1 MPKPHLEAL
10 TAIVADV
17 VTPAADEVD
26 RAGSFPRASITALGE
41 SGLLG
46 LVSSSEVGGGGQSL
60 LGAVP
65 VIEQLAAACGSTAMV
80 VLMHYAATAIIE
92 AHGPRDVREEIAA
105 GRCLTTLAFSEV
117 GSRSHFWAP
126 MSSAQGSGDGDG
138 DGDGAVRLD
147 ARKSWVTAA
156 GEADVFV
163 WSSRPLAA
171 EGPMTMWL
179 VRSDAPGLEVAGRFD
194 GLGLRGNDSRPVTAE
209 GVVVGRDAMLGPD
222 GGGLD
227 VALAVALPWF
237 LVLNAAFSLG
247 LAEAVTKEAT
257 AHLTR
262 TRLDHLDQSLAQQVL
277 PRHDLAR
284 MRIETDRTRAFLDDT
299 TRALTRAR
307 EDAMLR
313 VLEVKAVAAEAAI
326 AVTDLAMK
334 VCGGAAFR
342 RELGV
347 ERRFRD
353 ARAARVMAPTTDA
366 LLDFVGRVICDL
378 PLLDP
383 A

>member
-1 MPKPHLEAL
+1 MPKPYLDAL

-17 VTPAADEVD
+17 VAPAADDVD
-26 RAGSFPRASITALGE
+26 RAGTFPRAAVTALGE
-41 SGLLG
+41 AGLLG
-46 LVSSSEVGGGGQSL
+46 LTSSPDVGGGGRSF
-60 LGAVP
+60 AATAP
-65 VIEQLAAACGSTAMV
+65 VIEHLAAACGSTAMV
-80 VLMHYAATAIIE
+80 VMMHYAATAVIE
-92 AHGPRDVREEIAA
+92 AHGPQGVREEIAA
-105 GRCLTTLAFSEV
+105 GRCLATLAFSEV

-126 MSSAQGSGDGDG
+126 VSSATPADGD
-138 DGDGAVRLD
+138 VRLD
-147 ARKSWVTAA
+147 ARKSWVTSA
-156 GEADVFV
+156 GEADVYV

-171 EGPMTMWL
+171 DGPMTMWL
-179 VRSDAPGLEVAGRFD
+179 VRSDSPGLKVAGRFD
-194 GLGLRGNDSRPVTAE
+194 GLGLRGNESRPVDAE
-209 GVVVGRDAMLGPD
+209 GLIVGRDAMLGPD

-227 VALAVALPWF
+227 VALAVAVPWF

-247 LAEAVTKEAT
+247 LAEAVTTEAT

-262 TRLDHLDQSLAQQVL
+262 SRLEHLDQSLAQQVV
-277 PRHDLAR
+277 PRLDLAR
-284 MRIETDRTRAFLDDT
+284 MRIETDCTRAFLDDT
-299 TRALTRAR
+299 IRALSRGRA
-307 EDAMLR
+307 DAMLR

-326 AVTDLAMK
+326 TVTDLAMK

-366 LLDFVGRVICDL
+366 LLDFVGRLVCGL

-383 A
+383 AGA

>member
-1 MPKPHLEAL
+1 MPNPHLDAL
-10 TAIVADV
+10 ATVIAEVVA
-17 VTPAADEVD
+17 PAADEID
-26 RAGSFPRASITALGE
+26 RSGAFPRAAVSALGE
-41 SGLLG
+41 AGLLG
-46 LVSSSEVGGGGQSL
+46 LASSADVGGGGQ
-60 LGAVP
+60 GFAGVAP
-65 VIEQLAAACGSTAMV
+65 VIERLAATCGSTAMV
-80 VLMHYAATAIIE
+80 VLMHYAATAMVE
-92 AHGPRDVREEIAA
+92 AHGPTDVRRAIAA
-105 GRCLTTLAFSEV
+105 GRCLATLAVSEV

-126 MSSAQGSGDGDG
+126 LSTATAVDGDSSS
-138 DGDGAVRLD
+138 VRLD
-147 ARKSWVTAA
+147 ARKSWVTSA
-156 GEADVFV
+156 GEADVYV

-171 EGPMTMWL
+171 EGPMTVWL
-179 VRSDAPGLEVAGRFD
+179 VRSDNPGLRVAGRFD
-194 GLGLRGNDSRPVTAE
+194 GLGLRGNESRPVDAV
-209 GVVVGRDAMLGPD
+209 GAVVGRDAMLGPD

-227 VALAVALPWF
+227 AALALVLPWF

-247 LAEAVTKEAT
+247 LAEAVTAEAT
-257 AHLTR
+257 AHLGR
-262 TRLDHLDQSLAQQVL
+262 TRLDHLDQSLAQQVV
-277 PRHDLAR
+277 PRLDLAR

-299 TRALTRAR
+299 IRALSRGRPEA
-307 EDAMLR
+307 ALR
-313 VLEVKAVAAEAAI
+313 MLEVKAVAAEAAI

-366 LLDFVGRVICDL
+366 LLDFVGRVICGL